1 MHIQYISPILYVAYK
16 VSYQNSSGKDKVWK
30 FFASVGDK
38 IAKSFFFSTRVRK
51 RNKAPF
57 LSEPPYGRNFK
68 DKKKIL
74 PDVVAQL

>member
-1 MHIQYISPILYVAYK
+1 
-16 VSYQNSSGKDKVWK
+16 
-30 FFASVGDK
+30 VGDK